1 MATTEPRPARTRHG
15 TMGWRYVG
23 RDDGGRELEVIAVDK
38 VSETGGEPFVL
49 VIHAMPTS
57 GGKNQR
63 SRGGG

>member
-1 MATTEPRPARTRHG
+1 
-15 TMGWRYVG
+15 MGWRYVG